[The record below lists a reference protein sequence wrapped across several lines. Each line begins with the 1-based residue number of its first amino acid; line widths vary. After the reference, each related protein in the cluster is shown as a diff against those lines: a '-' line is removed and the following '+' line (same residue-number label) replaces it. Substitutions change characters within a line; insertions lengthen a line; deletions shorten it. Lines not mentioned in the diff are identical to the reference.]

1 MSISKHIAANLTGS
15 AVPLVL
21 ALATI
26 PTYVR
31 TVGEERFGVLAL
43 IWAVLN
49 YFGFLDLGFGRAVAQ
64 KLAQLGGA
72 DPQQDNE
79 LVWTGLATAFAM
91 GLVGGGAI
99 YFAALHLV
107 HGVPLLSPTVHA
119 EALSAVPWLIPAFPL
134 LLPGTVLIGTLQARL
149 KFVELNA
156 VQIAGGI
163 LLQVLP
169 LALALHGWVEL
180 SVLVPA
186 ILATRLVTNL
196 ALFVLCRRAVPMGG
210 PRLPSRDHLRHLLVY
225 GGWISVMNILAPLLA
240 TIDRVVIATLSGAR
254 TVTHYT
260 IPYDL
265 VSRGMVISGSF
276 ASALFPRL
284 AKLPIEEGR
293 ELALRSAAM
302 LVALMSPIV
311 ALGLALAEPFLM
323 LWVGGP
329 LTLLTHRVAEILLLG
344 VWINCLVIP
353 HHSRYMATEG
363 PKVVTLI
370 YLVEIPIY
378 FAMLWTGTL
387 RWGGGGA
394 AVGRTMRIAL
404 DTALLL
410 RLNRV
415 LRPALAGALPALAL
429 VGGAF
434 TLCSLT
440 VPSWYRFGAT
450 VIMIAVYG
458 CIDNKP
464 YLQVAQTLRRG
475 RQSAHGGTA

>member
-1 MSISKHIAANLTGS
+1 VSISKHIAANLAGS
-15 AVPLVL
+15 AVPLVV

-26 PTYVR
+26 PSYVR

-64 KLAQLGGA
+64 KLAQFDGA
-72 DPQQDNE
+72 DPREDNE

-149 KFVELNA
+149 HFVELNA
-156 VQIAGGI
+156 VQIASGI
-163 LLQVLP
+163 LMQVLP
-169 LALALHGWVEL
+169 LALALRGWVEL

-186 ILATRLVTNL
+186 ILATRLATNL
-196 ALFVLCRRAVPMGG
+196 ALFVLCRRAVPLAS
-210 PRLPSRDHLRHLLVY
+210 PCLPSRDHLRHLLVY
-225 GGWISVMNILAPLLA
+225 GGWVSVMNILAPLLV
-240 TIDRVVIATLSGAR
+240 TIDRLVIAAVSGAK

-265 VSRGMVISGSF
+265 VTRGMVISGSF

-284 AKLPIEEGR
+284 AKLPTEEGR
-293 ELALRSAAM
+293 ALALRSAAM
-302 LVALMSPIV
+302 LVAVMSPIV
-311 ALGLALAEPFLM
+311 ALGLALAEPFLV
-323 LWVGGP
+323 LWVGAP
-329 LTLLTHRVAEILLLG
+329 LATVTHRVAEILLLG

-378 FAMLWTGTL
+378 LAMLWVGTERWGALGAAGAWTL
-387 RWGGGGA
+387 R
-394 AVGRTMRIAL
+394 VAL
-404 DTALLL
+404 DTTLLL
-410 RLNRV
+410 RLNKV
-415 LRPALAGALPALAL
+415 LRAAAAGALPSCVLISA
-429 VGGAF
+429 AF
-434 TLCSLT
+434 ALCSVST
-440 VPSWYRFGAT
+440 PSWYTFGAT
-450 VIMIAVYG
+450 LIMIAVY
-458 CIDNKP
+458 CWVDRKA
-464 YLQVAQTLRRG
+464 YLQLAQTLRVG
-475 RQSAHGGTA
+475 R